1 MFIYCQNKLLT
12 EKQANRKLLTKKP
25 PSEDD
30 FETIKLISNG
40 AYGWV
45 HYMGEFIIELVSDEC
60 TFGCY
65 VQVLKL
71 DLEAVQCFG
80 SNTK

>member
-40 AYGWV
+40 AYG
-45 HYMGEFIIELVSDEC
+45 
-60 TFGCY
+60 
-65 VQVLKL
+65 
-71 DLEAVQCFG
+71 
-80 SNTK
+80 